1 MIHYD
6 VQLFGGTVLHQ
17 GKIAE
22 MATGEGKT
30 LVATCPV
37 FLNALT
43 GNGVHV
49 VTVNDYLAKRDSEWM
64 GPLYMFHGLSV
75 DCIDK
80 HRPNSEERRKAYQ
93 ADITFGTNN
102 EFGFDYLRDN
112 MAMQPEDLVQR
123 KHNFAIVDEV
133 DSVLIDDARTPLIIS
148 GPVPKGDV
156 QMFEEYQPL
165 VEKIVAEQRKL
176 ATSLLAEAKQ
186 KIAKGNEEG
195 NKELTNEGF
204 LALFR
209 SYKALPKNT
218 PLVKFLSEDGIK
230 SGMLNTEE
238 YYMENNNRRMPEAI
252 EPLYFVIDEKLHG
265 ADLTDKGVEWLSKQ
279 VNDKE
284 LFVIPDITSELSA
297 LDIFENEDERLA
309 KKDALMQ
316 DYALKSERVHTLQ
329 QLLKAY
335 SLYNRDDEYVVIN
348 NEVKIVD
355 EQTGRIMEGR
365 RWSDGLHQAVEAK
378 EHVKV
383 EAATQTYATITLQ
396 NYFRMYHKLSGM
408 TGTAST
414 EAGEFWDIYKLD
426 VVEIPT
432 NKPVI
437 RKDMDDRV
445 YKTNRE
451 KYKAGIDE
459 LELELYR
466 NPDHMPHLEGHGNA
480 LSGSEGDVLS
490 LIDVEVARGEVE
502 ILQGVSFACR
512 PGRIVLVA
520 GRMGAGKS
528 SALSVLS
535 GVTKPDNGKATLGQ
549 HRVRVGDVGFVMQ
562 RAEDQL
568 FCPTVFEDVSFG
580 PKNAGLSD
588 EEVEQRAAH
597 ALEQVRLHKS
607 LWRRPVEALSGG
619 EERLVAIAGMLAI
632 DSDVALFD
640 EPTAGLDGW
649 GRKRIR
655 EIVCELRDKGCA
667 VVISS
672 HDVDEWLPFA
682 DDVVLLRQ
690 GTVSFA
696 DTRDDSIA
704 SAGPWVQAGLVAP
717 AWIRAAAA
725 AEVGDSGMRAAL
737 SADDVGE
744 RQEEGPLWGRPS
756 YTRSRTGHLLSLT
769 ALVVLSVTL
778 FFVAPNLRFV
788 AAAVLCVVYALFN
801 HLRKRDFLQVLKVAA
816 IPLAFAFAG
825 NALVV
830 DGSGDM
836 VLVGPVGISLAGLGR
851 AIVASSRIYLLCLL
865 AFAFSR
871 TTTATDLAHM
881 IVAPC
886 RLFAWAGLN
895 VERVEM
901 VVSLTLRTIPVT
913 IEQMIRVTQAQLIRG
928 AALNHG
934 PIKERISAW
943 SSVLLPVIVSTVR
956 HSEELTL
963 ALAERGYTDE
973 EKPHGNT

>member
-1 MIHYD
+1 MLRVEDIQVTFEGHTTPALTRVSFSLAPQERVAVVGPNGSGKSTLAHVLAGSIKPTSGRVLLD
-6 VQLFGGTVLHQ
+6 EGEGVVGWPSVGLLHQ
-17 GKIAE
+17 DPDE
-22 MATGEGKT
+22 Q
-30 LVATCPV
+30 LV
-37 FLNALT
+37 
-43 GNGVHV
+43 
-49 VTVNDYLAKRDSEWM
+49 SE
-64 GPLYMFHGLSV
+64 V
-75 DCIDK
+75 
-80 HRPNSEERRKAYQ
+80 
-93 ADITFGTNN
+93 
-102 EFGFDYLRDN
+102 
-112 MAMQPEDLVQR
+112 
-123 KHNFAIVDEV
+123 
-133 DSVLIDDARTPLIIS
+133 
-148 GPVPKGDV
+148 
-156 QMFEEYQPL
+156 
-165 VEKIVAEQRKL
+165 
-176 ATSLLAEAKQ
+176 
-186 KIAKGNEEG
+186 
-195 NKELTNEGF
+195 
-204 LALFR
+204 
-209 SYKALPKNT
+209 
-218 PLVKFLSEDGIK
+218 
-230 SGMLNTEE
+230 
-238 YYMENNNRRMPEAI
+238 
-252 EPLYFVIDEKLHG
+252 VIDEVAFGLKSLGVG
-265 ADLTDKGVEWLSKQ
+265 ADEAEARGYEELERLGIAYLVDGHTSTLSGGEKQRLALAGLTVARPPYLILDEPTSMLDSASRLSFDEIVDDLVASGAGVLVVTHYLSEMMRC
-279 VNDKE
+279 DR
-284 LFVIPDITSELSA
+284 IA
-297 LDIFENEDERLA
+297 LMVAGSIVWSGQPNEFLEDE
-309 KKDALMQ
+309 D
-316 DYALKSERVHTLQ
+316 
-329 QLLKAY
+329 LL
-335 SLYNRDDEYVVIN
+335 E
-348 NEVKIVD
+348 
-355 EQTGRIMEGR
+355 M
-365 RWSDGLHQAVEAK
+365 
-378 EHVKV
+378 
-383 EAATQTYATITLQ
+383 
-396 NYFRMYHKLSGM
+396 
-408 TGTAST
+408 
-414 EAGEFWDIYKLD
+414 
-426 VVEIPT
+426 
-432 NKPVI
+432 
-437 RKDMDDRV
+437 
-445 YKTNRE
+445 
-451 KYKAGIDE
+451 AGIDE

-502 ILQGVSFACR
+502 ILQGVSIACR

-535 GVTKPDNGKATLGQ
+535 GVTKPDNGKATIGGR
-549 HRVRVGDVGFVMQ
+549 RVRVGDVGFVMQ

-607 LWRRPVEALSGG
+607 LWRRPVETLSGG

-632 DSDVALFD
+632 DSDVVLFD

-682 DDVVLLRQ
+682 DDVVLIRR
-690 GTVSFA
+690 GKVVFA
-696 DTRDDSIA
+696 DTRDASIA

-737 SADDVGE
+737 SSDDV
-744 RQEEGPLWGRPS
+744 RKRHEEGPLWRRPS
-756 YTRSRTGHLLSLT
+756 YTRSMTGHLLSLT

-956 HSEELTL
+956 HSDELTL